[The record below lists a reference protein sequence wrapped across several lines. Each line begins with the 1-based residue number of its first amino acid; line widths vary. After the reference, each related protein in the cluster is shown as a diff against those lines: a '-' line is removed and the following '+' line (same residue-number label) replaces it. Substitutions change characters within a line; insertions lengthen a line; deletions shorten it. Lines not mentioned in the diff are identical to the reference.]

1 MYLTLKHIHMTF
13 VALSLLA
20 FLVRGIWL
28 FIDSA
33 MLGSRWVR
41 VMPHVINTILLAS
54 GIALAVYLSMSP
66 GDQPWLMAKIV
77 GLIFYIGLGVAA
89 FRAPNPIVRKLL
101 WVSALV
107 AFFFVVSVA
116 VRKTPFGFFG

>member
-13 VALSLLA
+13 VALSLLV

-33 MLGSRWVR
+33 MLGRRWVKI
-41 VMPHVINTILLAS
+41 MPHVINTILLAS
-54 GIALAVYLSMSP
+54 GIALALYLNMSP

-77 GLIFYIGLGVAA
+77 GLIAYIGLGVVA
-89 FRAPNPIVRKLL
+89 FKAPSPTARRLL
-101 WVSALV
+101 WVSTLV
-107 AFFFVVSVA
+107 VFAYIISVA
-116 VRKTPFGFFG
+116 VSKSPLGFFT

>member
-1 MYLTLKHIHMTF
+1 MAF
-13 VALSLLA
+13 VALSLLT
-20 FLVRGIWL
+20 FLVRGFWL

-33 MLGSRWVR
+33 MLGRRWVK
-41 VMPHVINTILLAS
+41 VLPHLVNTILLVS

-66 GDQPWLMAKIV
+66 ADQPWLMAKIV
-77 GLIFYIGLGVAA
+77 GLILYIGLGVAA
-89 FRAPNPIVRKLL
+89 FRAPSPVVRKLL

-107 AFFFVVSVA
+107 AFFFIVSVA